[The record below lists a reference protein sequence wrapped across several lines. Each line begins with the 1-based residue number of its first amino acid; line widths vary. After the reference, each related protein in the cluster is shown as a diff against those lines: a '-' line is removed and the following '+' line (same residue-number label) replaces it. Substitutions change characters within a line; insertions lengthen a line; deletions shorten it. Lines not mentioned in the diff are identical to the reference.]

1 MEKKKKRYKDV
12 LQHVTLVPFWLIN
25 QWWWGFSS
33 FKPCRTDVGW
43 NQNVRKVA
51 HTSIKQFSGV
61 SSSMVKTSACYG
73 KMMKWHLYH
82 ILILH
87 TKHESGDG
95 GWFWLLW
102 CRFVCH
108 LQRKHTKKCTF
119 FLNISVTTY
128 TFCSNLRNITVTV
141 SHKCMVHWTWN

>member
-73 KMMKWHLYH
+73 KMMTSVSHSHPSHKARIRWWWV
-82 ILILH
+82 ILVTLVPLCLSPAAQ
-87 TKHESGDG
+87 TY
-95 GWFWLLW
+95 
-102 CRFVCH
+102 
-108 LQRKHTKKCTF
+108 KKLCIYF
-119 FLNISVTTY
+119 NISVTAY